1 MKRLLLV
8 SIALI
13 IMLPLVAGVHV
24 DVAAGKGFS
33 IYAQMGE
40 YMNVSF
46 EMLQNNGYEG
56 SPFDL
61 MGNDVWPRTSD
72 PAAGYGR
79 RIATWSVMTNA
90 GNRNLTITAMP
101 LVQTSNAAGQPVTDG
116 PSINYRL
123 SFALNSFNRASA
135 QMVAGNI
142 NVYSGTPVV
151 ISQGSYSTEGGISAN
166 ILDNWINGEEGPVNM
181 PYISQDQPVRVILM
195 KSEGTPYTAE
205 ERSLWSSGMY
215 QATITITITGGDSI

>member
-8 SIALI
+8 AIAFMM
-13 IMLPLVAGVHV
+13 MLPLVAGVHV
-24 DVAAGKGFS
+24 DEAAGKGFS
-33 IYAQMGE
+33 LYAQMGE

-46 EMLQNNGYEG
+46 ELIQNNGYEG
-56 SPFDL
+56 TPFDL

-79 RIATWSVMTNA
+79 KVATWSVMTNA
-90 GNRNLTITAMP
+90 GNRNLTITATP
-101 LVQTSNAAGQPVTDG
+101 LVQTSNVAGQAVVNG

-123 SFALNSFNRASA
+123 SFALNSFNRASG
-135 QMVAGNI
+135 QMVGGNI
-142 NVYSGTPVV
+142 NVYSGSSVV
-151 ISQGSYSTEGGISAN
+151 ISQGSSDISAN

-181 PYISQDQPVRVILM
+181 PYISQDQPVRVVLM

-205 ERSLWSSGMY
+205 ERSLWAPGMY
-215 QATITITITGGDSI
+215 QATITITITGGDSN